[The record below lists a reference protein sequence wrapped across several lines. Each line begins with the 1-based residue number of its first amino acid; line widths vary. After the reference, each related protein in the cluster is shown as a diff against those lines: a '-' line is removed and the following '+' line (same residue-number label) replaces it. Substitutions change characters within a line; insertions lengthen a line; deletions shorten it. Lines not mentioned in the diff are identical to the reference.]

1 MSADPL
7 ALIEAHVE
15 AVEAMG
21 MTEDAVAPPAV
32 DLSAMTLEPGDVDRA
47 RALLARLEA
56 AEARIQG
63 MQTRLLGEIEGIKR
77 PRRAMTRR
85 APRLVDTTA

>member
-7 ALIEAHVE
+7 ALIEAHIE

-21 MTEDAVAPPAV
+21 MNEDAVAPPPV
-32 DLSAMTLEPGDVDRA
+32 DLSALTLKPGDVDRA

-56 AEARIQG
+56 VEAKVQG

-77 PRRAMTRR
+77 PRRATTRR